1 MVLVNVSWLAV
12 PVLEYVLPLMET
24 DDEPAVPVLFD
35 AAVMTESSVAAVALA
50 LLVVRLPAASR

>member
-1 MVLVNVSWLAV
+1 MF
-12 PVLEYVLPLMET
+12 EYVLPPIET
-24 DDEPAVPVLFD
+24 DDEPAAPVLFE